1 MIGTSYILSK
11 VRLIKPATGLIL
23 VFILIYCSSC
33 KTGAGIAGNSCA
45 PIERAYASL
54 LKERD
59 SLLIENKQLKQD
71 NRLLGKTLTD
81 KMVEQ
86 DITPDE

>member
-1 MIGTSYILSK
+1 M
-11 VRLIKPATGLIL
+11 
-23 VFILIYCSSC
+23 FIVSSFLIYFSSC
-33 KTGAGIAGNSCA
+33 RTSSELAANRCIPMEK
-45 PIERAYASL
+45 AYASL

-59 SLLIENKQLKQD
+59 SLLLENKRLKQD

-81 KMVEQ
+81 QMVEQ

>member
-1 MIGTSYILSK
+1 MEK
-11 VRLIKPATGLIL
+11 
-23 VFILIYCSSC
+23 
-33 KTGAGIAGNSCA
+33 
-45 PIERAYASL
+45 AYASL

-59 SLLIENKQLKQD
+59 SLLLENKRLKQD

-81 KMVEQ
+81 QMVEQ